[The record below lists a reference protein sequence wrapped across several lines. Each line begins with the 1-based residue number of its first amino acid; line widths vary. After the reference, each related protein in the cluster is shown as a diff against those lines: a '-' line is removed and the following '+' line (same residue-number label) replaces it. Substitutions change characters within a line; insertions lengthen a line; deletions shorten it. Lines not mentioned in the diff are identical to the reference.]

1 MGNGKWLGPA
11 LLLELWSSN
20 TSSELCRPQR
30 LGFPYLGTWGPSG
43 GTRHRSHPTDRP
55 RPMHTRCSNPF
66 YFLVLLA
73 ASPLFSVSPL
83 PLTRS
88 SFAFLMPCWLFFCSP
103 SPRAARRGQVAAVP
117 GRMMPWDEEPT
128 NPASKSAPGTVGY
141 PQPGT
146 SPHFGSCPLWP
157 WDFFFFWSLELPR
170 VGSSA
175 PQPAGIAARPRL
187 PAAAARTRPPTAP
200 GGASF

>member
-1 MGNGKWLGPA
+1 MGAAPRARWGQPGDGHGALVLVPWSLQWEMGNGKMGNGKWLGPA

-55 RPMHTRCSNPF
+55 RPMHARCPNPF

-88 SFAFLMPCWLFFCSP
+88 SFAFLMPCWLFFALHP
-103 SPRAARRGQVAAVP
+103 HVRRGE
-117 GRMMPWDEEPT
+117 GR
-128 NPASKSAPGTVGY
+128 
-141 PQPGT
+141 
-146 SPHFGSCPLWP
+146 WP
-157 WDFFFFWSLELPR
+157 R
-170 VGSSA
+170 C
-175 PQPAGIAARPRL
+175 R
-187 PAAAARTRPPTAP
+187 
-200 GGASF
+200 GG